1 MLTKTVGYKGVII
14 NYLEKPFEEY
24 TRHFA
29 EIFVGTKSVKK
40 TKMKCLLWFPKDIG
54 EEPHFYLLI
63 EDYKEYKYFQQLLK
77 KHLNTINIKINI
89 TTLEGTPYQCH
100 IIKKAS
106 FSNSQMTIIAEDWYE
121 AFVKYNFPKYA
132 LTQTTQDE
140 LQESKFCFFISE
152 SKLLSSNVSTIKHFT
167 GEVQRSINSSIQIR
181 EEVLHLG
188 IESIITDKYIGLKSS
203 NILEIIPNSPIN
215 SLMAFYKNI
224 QPIADLILVL
234 TSFAERRRLNWYK
247 CEGSIGTNY
256 IENYHTRISFYKDE
270 RTVRLI
276 SKPAFERFLKNSLQN
291 IELKN
296 IKYITKLL
304 LSYLS
309 GIDYSVNAKIILWNS
324 ILEKVLKNNFQKK
337 KDALKEELIKQMNI
351 FVFDLSPIQ
360 DLIDI
365 RNTIAHGDDVKTD
378 KLFQLSDEWQILIER
393 VLLREL
399 KWDSLSK
406 TDVHL
411 DEIKP
416 YGL

>member
-1 MLTKTVGYKGVII
+1 
-14 NYLEKPFEEY
+14 
-24 TRHFA
+24 
-29 EIFVGTKSVKK
+29 
-40 TKMKCLLWFPKDIG
+40 MKCFLWFPKDIG

-63 EDYKEYKYFQQLLK
+63 ENYKEYKSFQHLLEN
-77 KHLNTINIKINI
+77 HLHTISIKVDI
-89 TTLEGTPYQCH
+89 TTLNGTSYQCH

-106 FSNSQMTIIAEDWYE
+106 FSNSLMTMIAEDWYE
-121 AFVKYNFPKYA
+121 AFVKYDFPKYV
-132 LTQTTQDE
+132 LVQTKQDE
-140 LQESKFCFFISE
+140 LQENKFRFFISE
-152 SKLLSSNVSTIKHFT
+152 SELLSSNVSTIQHFT
-167 GEVQRSINSSIQIR
+167 GEVQRNINSNIQIS

-188 IESIITDKYIGLKSS
+188 VKSIVTDKYIGLKSS
-203 NILEIIPNSPIN
+203 NILEIISSSPIN
-215 SLMAFYKNI
+215 SLMAFYKRI

-256 IENYHTRISFYKDE
+256 IENYHTRVSFYKDE

-276 SKPAFERFLKNSLQN
+276 CKSAFEKFLKNSLHN

-296 IKYITKLL
+296 IKYITNLL
-304 LSYLS
+304 KSYLS

-324 ILEKVLKNNFQKK
+324 ILEKVLKNNFDKK
-337 KDALKEELIKQMNI
+337 KDALKEELIKRMNVI
-351 FVFDLSPIQ
+351 VFDLSPIQ
-360 DLIDI
+360 DLINM

-378 KLFQLSDEWQILIER
+378 KLFQLSNEWQILIER

-399 KWDSLSK
+399 RWYDLSK

-411 DEIKP
+411 DGKKP